1 MNIPETLSHAL
12 SAGNIAA
19 LPLALVGG
27 VIAGVNPCCLTLY
40 PAAAGACCCTTQ
52 RQSLKRPLGNAVAF
66 VLGIAVSVA
75 LLGSLAA
82 YIGRIAVVAA
92 PFRYAIALL
101 PILMGVYR
109 LGWVRLPKMIKISP
123 KVFRPGLSGAFGTG
137 LLLSLVIGP
146 CGTPVLA
153 SVLSFAAYKQSFL
166 YGGLLLFLY
175 GVGNGLPLVLVGTTA
190 GGLLKRLDCSR
201 FGNWIDPIVGG
212 SLILL
217 GFYLLWTI

>member
-1 MNIPETLSHAL
+1 
-12 SAGNIAA
+12 
-19 LPLALVGG
+19 
-27 VIAGVNPCCLTLY
+27 
-40 PAAAGACCCTTQ
+40 
-52 RQSLKRPLGNAVAF
+52 